1 MTQKLILTDRQ
12 VARLAYENTAWRGW
26 DLIRAVAIAG
36 LESGYN
42 AYANSINDQD
52 PTKAS
57 YMSTDCGLMQLNSY
71 WTPKNPAVQGR
82 WAWIT
87 SAEEWPVLVFTP
99 VTNLQIAWTIWD
111 RNAHNFGAW
120 NTLTKLNSNPI
131 YLHAARVA
139 VNDELGLGI

>member
-1 MTQKLILTDRQ
+1 VTQKLILTDRQ

-42 AYANSINDQD
+42 AYANSVNDQD
-52 PTKAS
+52 PTKPS

-71 WTPKNPAVQGR
+71 WTPKNPAVYS
-82 WAWIT
+82 AWPGILT
-87 SAEEWPVLVFTP
+87 ADGWPTLVFNP
-99 VTNLQIAWTIWD
+99 VTNLQIAYVIWE
-111 RNAHNFGAW
+111 RNARSFAAW

-139 VNDELGLGI
+139 VNDELGLAI